1 MECVAIDGVAGA
13 GKTTVAKSL
22 AKKLGWYYLNSGS
35 LYRAFAY
42 QCLQMQVDINNVESI
57 KNCADKINI
66 MVDFDKKTGL
76 QKIFINSN
84 QVDFNKLEASDVEY
98 STTIIAQIEKVR
110 EKLTEIQRKIAYQH
124 KVVMEGR
131 DIGTV
136 VMPEAK
142 FKFFLT
148 ASVDERVK
156 RVKTRLIESGVKN
169 LTDAQIKKDIKARDE
184 RDMKRKVSPLK
195 KADDAIMVDSTNLS
209 ADKVAE
215 TMFNII
221 KNQSDKSK

>member
-13 GKTTVAKSL
+13 GKTTVAKLL

-42 QCLQMQVDINNVESI
+42 QCLQLQVDIKNIESI
-57 KNCADKINI
+57 ESCVDKINI
-66 MVDFDKKTGL
+66 TVDFDKKTGL
-76 QKIFINSN
+76 QKIFIKTN
-84 QVDFNKLEASDVEY
+84 QIDFNKLEAPDVEY
-98 STTIIAQIEKVR
+98 ATTIIAQIGKVR
-110 EKLTEIQRKIAYQH
+110 EKLTNIQREIAYKH

-148 ASVDERVK
+148 ASVDERAK
-156 RVKTRLIESGVKN
+156 RVKNRLIESGVKN

-184 RDMKRKVSPLK
+184 RDMKRKISPLR
-195 KADDAIMVDSTNLS
+195 KAGDAITVDSTNFS
-209 ADKVAE
+209 ADEVAE
-215 TMFNII
+215 IMFNII
-221 KNQSDKSK
+221 NKQDNN